1 MKLVGSLISTDL
13 CFAHLSPSFFTQF
26 VTKIASKP
34 YDDFKIVPK
43 VRGGGGGLTRLGQK
57 PVFDNFPPKF
67 SLMIIEVF
75 QSELF
80 EFHLTLSPIAKQN
93 PLN

>member
-1 MKLVGSLISTDL
+1 MKLVSSLISSDL
-13 CFAHLSPSFFTQF
+13 CFANLSPSFFTQF

-43 VRGGGGGLTRLGQK
+43 VRGGEGLTRLGQK

-67 SLMIIEVF
+67 SLMRIEVF

-80 EFHLTLSPIAKQN
+80 EFHLTLSPIAKKN